1 MCVCVCVGGGGGGG
15 VVGLKKKKGIIIDN
29 TFQKILAESGRKP
42 NKIWLGQSSDSGR
55 RSVNPW

>member
-1 MCVCVCVGGGGGGG
+1 MCVCVCVGGG
-15 VVGLKKKKGIIIDN
+15 VVPLKYKKGIIIDN

>member
-1 MCVCVCVGGGGGGG
+1 MCVCGGGGGGG
-15 VVGLKKKKGIIIDN
+15 RGGVVPLKYKKGIIIDN